1 MSTPQITI
9 RPACERDHDFILKTN
24 LDNVE
29 VLSPMDA
36 DRMKLLAS
44 MTDQFLVAEV
54 DGNLA
59 AFMMVF
65 REGANDYDSENY
77 RWFSARYEKFLYID
91 RIAIAK
97 PFRHLGIGTKLY
109 EALFDHA
116 KALNIP
122 YVTCEVDTIPYNA
135 VSLNFHKKMG
145 FHEVG
150 TQFVQFNG
158 VTVSLQEAKI
168 NENTL

>member
-1 MSTPQITI
+1 METEITI
-9 RPACERDHDFILKTN
+9 REAAEKDYDFILKTN

-36 DRMKLLAS
+36 ARLKLLAG
-44 MTDQFLVAEV
+44 MTEQLLVAEV
-54 DGNLA
+54 EGQLA

-65 REGANDYDSENY
+65 REGASGYDSENY
-77 RWFSARYEKFLYID
+77 RWFSARYKQFLYID
-91 RIAIAK
+91 RIAIAE

-109 EALFDHA
+109 ETVFAHA
-116 KALNIP
+116 KSLHIP
-122 YVTCEVDTIPYNA
+122 FVTCEVDTIPYNA

-150 TQFVQFNG
+150 TQFVQLNG
-158 VTVSLQEAKI
+158 VTVSLQEA
-168 NENTL
+168 EVGGDS

>member
-1 MSTPQITI
+1 MPNQQITI
-9 RPACERDHDFILKTN
+9 RPACERDHEFILKTN

-44 MTDQFLVAEV
+44 MTDQFLVAEA

-65 REGANDYDSENY
+65 REGADGYDSENY

-91 RIAIAK
+91 RVAIAE

-109 EALFDHA
+109 EAVFAHA

-122 YVTCEVDTIPYNA
+122 FVTCEVDTIPYNA

-145 FHEVG
+145 FREVG
-150 TQFVQFNG
+150 AQFVHLNG
-158 VTVSLQEAKI
+158 VTVSLQEAKV
-168 NENTL
+168 N